1 MKRPSNQGLQR
12 QNHWLARVASVL
24 FWLLVWQAAAMAL
37 HQPLLL
43 SSPLR
48 VAERLFALLGE
59 RAFYAALG
67 YSLRRIALGFFAG
80 FLLGGLP
87 LMEAL
92 LRPLM
97 VTVKS
102 VPVASFII
110 LALIWLS
117 ARRLSAFIAFLMV
130 LPITYGNLLSGLKST
145 PTQLLEMARLYHV
158 SWGRRLLYIQLP
170 HIKPHLLSALTLALG
185 MSWKAGVA
193 AEVIGIP
200 TGSIGEQLYQSKVY
214 FDLTSLYAW
223 TVAIVLVSVLF
234 EKAVLLAVRLLYGR
248 LERL

>member
-1 MKRPSNQGLQR
+1 M
-12 QNHWLARVASVL
+12 LAVR
-24 FWLLVWQAAAMAL
+24 
-37 HQPLLL
+37 
-43 SSPLR
+43 
-48 VAERLFALLGE
+48 
-59 RAFYAALG
+59 
-67 YSLRRIALGFFAG
+67 
-80 FLLGGLP
+80 LP

-130 LPITYGNLLSGLKST
+130 LPIAYGNLLSGLKST